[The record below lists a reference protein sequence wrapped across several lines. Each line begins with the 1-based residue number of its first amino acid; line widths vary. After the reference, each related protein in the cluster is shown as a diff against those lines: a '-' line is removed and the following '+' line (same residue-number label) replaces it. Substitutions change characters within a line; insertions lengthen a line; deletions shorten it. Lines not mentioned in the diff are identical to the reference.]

1 MVVGIDDIHPLAF
14 IYIHTHR
21 VCIYIYTH
29 TVYLFRAWAHDEL
42 VVTRPLGTRHSTPRA
57 HPCAIRAHKPDAH
70 DPNHWMLVAQTPNPI
85 YRASV
90 PPAPDFRCHKS
101 KVVSLPLPLVSAVD
115 WVSSQPL
122 GFRHQLDGTH
132 GEDDSVEHTVTA
144 DRFRGAQ
151 GDDVPIPR

>member
-14 IYIHTHR
+14 IYIHTHT
-21 VCIYIYTH
+21 VYTH

-42 VVTRPLGTRHSTPRA
+42 VVTRPLGTRHS
-57 HPCAIRAHKPDAH
+57 AIRAHKPDAH

-90 PPAPDFRCHKS
+90 PSAPDFRCHKS
-101 KVVSLPLPLVSAVD
+101 KAVSLPPPLVSAVD

-132 GEDDSVEHTVTA
+132 GEDDSVEHKATA
-144 DRFRGAQ
+144 NRFRGAQ
-151 GDDVPIPR
+151 GDGVPIPR